1 MMCIDYH
8 NIHLISIL
16 STQAEAILI
25 IMTVTSLWTVLD
37 EAGCGSPVGIE
48 DFNLRGSDDITN
60 NEQTIL
66 AVDLSIWICEGL
78 KSTALSS
85 FHSDPALYLVYQR
98 TTKLLKLG
106 LGLVFVLEGQRRV
119 RCLQQTSTSTATST
133 LTSNQTHEFKQRR
146 SGSQFWNAT
155 KQCET
160 MLQCLGVPVV
170 RAEAEVSY

>member
-1 MMCIDYH
+1 
-8 NIHLISIL
+8 
-16 STQAEAILI
+16 
-25 IMTVTSLWTVLD
+25 MTVTSLWTVLD
-37 EAGCGSPVGIE
+37 EAGCGRPVGIE

-60 NEQTIL
+60 NDQTIL

-119 RCLQQTSTSTATST
+119 RCCLQQASTSTSTSTSTA
-133 LTSNQTHEFKQRR
+133 TSNQTHEFKQRR